1 MARRPT
7 PPEGGTRRE
16 RHATRPFTATR
27 APARDCTPRRASQ
40 DPGEGKKVRSRAEA
54 ERHGGG
60 DSPAARARPAR
71 SSSARPQLRRQLRCS
86 RISLGVFKRVRR
98 YRVVTR
104 KKRPECPRE
113 VTPRKSSRVKNSD
126 QEGPAHARA
135 PVSSRRAGRRQARTA
150 AASAAAV
157 RARARRCRRGPR
169 AATRVRAHGIAYVS
183 HQRHLRQSDPLPLF
197 YTADRT
203 CGRGGPKLV
212 GQGEGRTQFVGEYGT
227 CSEQTVH
234 LQTLLNPSQ
243 YKKGGN
249 LQQ

>member
-16 RHATRPFTATR
+16 RHATRPSTATR

-157 RARARRCRRGPR
+157 RVRARRCRRGPAPRHGCGPAVSHTCLTRDTCVNLIPSLRFILPIAR
-169 AATRVRAHGIAYVS
+169 AA
-183 HQRHLRQSDPLPLF
+183 
-197 YTADRT
+197 
-203 CGRGGPKLV
+203 GGPKLV
-212 GQGEGRTQFVGEYGT
+212 GQGRDEHSLWVSTEHV
-227 CSEQTVH
+227 
-234 LQTLLNPSQ
+234 LNRLSISKLYSTRPVQ
-243 YKKGGN
+243 KGG
-249 LQQ
+249 Q